1 MYFNVEKC
9 DSVVRDGV
17 KVSVFTVEIEE
28 LAEPS
33 NGVGLVTRSG
43 RDETAGRYKWY
54 EVVMNNGV
62 PEMVERHSAY
72 SFDKSFTAEQVE
84 EQLRKTIPTAVVET
98 CETYDG
104 KVVGVPVGLFMKLGV
119 PVERPISQK
128 KGQVCEN
135 A

>member
-9 DSVVRDGV
+9 ESIEREGV

-28 LAEPS
+28 ISEPS

-43 RDETAGRYKWY
+43 KDETTGKYKWY
-54 EVVMNNGV
+54 EVVMNEGK
-62 PEMVERHSAY
+62 PEMVERHGVY
-72 SFDKSFTAEQVE
+72 TFDKAYTLEEVE
-84 EQLRKTIPTAVVET
+84 EQLRKSISTAVVET

-104 KVVGVPVGLFMKLGV
+104 KVVGVPVALFMKLGV
-119 PVERPISQK
+119 PVERPVSQK
-128 KGQVCEN
+128 KGQVVEN